1 MEAEAPAADA
11 NSLLHRLA
19 AGGRLSPEGLAERG
33 VVTQELVKLCVQAMA
48 DAGCVPLTRPVQ
60 QYMKKAG
67 GMAGEYRAMVIA
79 AFNRDNYSGYCRKQ
93 PAAEEKRA
101 PPAGVRAEQ
110 TLDYF
115 LLRRSWLKGRE
126 EDAAMHRLQPVPD
139 IRPGPA
145 YDQAH
150 GVIEV
155 GAPHLVLDVDRD
167 EVLAG
172 GGAVQRQAKPDRGV
186 GLRAGAPAPQ
196 DLSVGVERGRVWGTV
211 TG

>member
-1 MEAEAPAADA
+1 MEPEAPAADA

-48 DAGCVPLTRPVQ
+48 DAPCVPLTRPVQ
-60 QYMKKAG
+60 QYLKRAG
-67 GMAGEYRAMVIA
+67 GMAGEYGAMVIA

-101 PPAGVRAEQ
+101 PPAGIPAEH

-126 EDAAMHRLQPVPD
+126 KDAAMHV
-139 IRPGPA
+139 
-145 YDQAH
+145 
-150 GVIEV
+150 
-155 GAPHLVLDVDRD
+155 VLDVDRD
-167 EVLAG
+167 EVFAG
-172 GGAVQRQAKPDRGV
+172 GGAVRRQAKPDRGV
-186 GLRAGAPAPQ
+186 GLRAGAPAPR
-196 DLSVGVERGRVWGTV
+196 DLSVGVERGRV
-211 TG
+211 